1 MRSGLSSGL
10 FQDGLMPRYIEF
22 LTGQKTLQTYGEV
35 LSLDEIKQKEAPE
48 LNRAIGIAPGEG
60 LLVWEVQ
67 ENLLRFSIT
76 LLFTIYN
83 RRSRYSR
90 SAITS

>member
-1 MRSGLSSGL
+1 M
-10 FQDGLMPRYIEF
+10 M
-22 LTGQKTLQTYGEV
+22 
-35 LSLDEIKQKEAPE
+35 SLDEIRQREAPE
-48 LNRAIGIAPGEG
+48 LNRAIGIPPGEG
-60 LLVWEVQ
+60 LLVCEVQ
-67 ENLLRFSIT
+67 ETLLRFSIT